1 MINIQ
6 SFAKAK
12 DGTSYKATSS
22 SGFSNSKNVTTSLDT
37 HNIWGQPFNGTE
49 DISGNLQN
57 VGSIT
62 ASGNIQ
68 TEGDIIRQLDEEQ
81 QVVNDGDF
89 TISVE
94 DKAATFSGK
103 DKYTFDGAIEGTDI
117 KANGNLDVTGI
128 TTMNSVTVNGD
139 AAFNKS
145 IEVKGQSKL
154 NDVSSNNITNSDTI
168 KTKNLEVT
176 GSAHFFELII
186 DKIKAAGGAV
196 LFTPANGFKV
206 DIVESITNGYK
217 LYWQA
222 DDGSGNQADNMWKV
236 NDQALCMSFNQAK
249 EGTSHNVSNK
259 YYWSLVTAV
268 SDTPV
273 NIEEKKY
280 HYIVIS
286 TVTKDGTV
294 NPEIGD
300 TIAML
305 GYRGTDD
312 KKRQSAIY
320 ISAYTSLDKGLTAP
334 LLAQYQGI
342 NDFNL
347 ESHRKSYFDAVGAK
361 FVGNFEVSNGQTI
374 EDYINNK
381 IDGAKSGAPYIGAN
395 GNWFIWDSDT
405 KAYKDSGVKAEGKD
419 GASGTNGS
427 NGKDAEF
434 YKLQP
439 VKELAVV
446 DKKGTLGISLMYNIR
461 YIKGTNEFAVSA
473 STSGYYVRFKP
484 NTSSSYTNLSVNTTT
499 PNYTNT
505 SYQTNY
511 HKQSTKIEFLTIQ
524 LVSSGGLVKDTKVIP
539 VQFAASATLEI
550 TNSIKTTVQNNTS
563 SISDLAGKV
572 QTNTNNISTV
582 TQKANSIEST
592 VSSHTTNISNLTG
605 KVESN
610 TKNISSITQ
619 KANSIESTVS
629 NITGTLDKTS
639 EPRRNLISGSY
650 IRRVT
655 KKYGGAALTAN
666 IVKGK
671 KYTFSFNGYCTQEL
685 LNKGWWLEGF
695 VYRRG
700 WTFSRSTS
708 IHSIEPT
715 TTSLTFTAEYSGEI
729 LIDFYPYKNDMQPEM
744 STTNT
749 DFIVVNWCQL
759 EEGEV
764 VTPWT
769 LAEGESEVKENL
781 LSDDLQTLMES
792 TGGNTNKTVELI
804 SKGCVLDDGTIYDCV
819 HSKYTATTDYYDS
832 LKVMGFLSTK
842 FGGTYTL
849 SFYAKGS
856 GQITSYLYP
865 DAVYGWINSDGSLTL
880 AQNGNDAAGDGA
892 SNIQLTDKWTLYVIT
907 WTTKATAQRNLI
919 ISRLLPNTDCY
930 IAAPKLEIGGQA
942 TRYDKTKSLI
952 RQTANSI
959 LLQVNEVSLK
969 IDNKK
974 IVLDGDTEV
983 NGSLTLDSTDQGFL
997 LKGESG
1003 AMTEISPKSIGSYS
1017 SFQSTSSRAIRTS
1030 KTITG
1035 IGQEQETHID
1045 NYKIVNFTWKVT
1057 QSLGKMSKGT
1067 YLQFKNYTANI
1078 TMQNSIDSFGFPRAE
1093 FSVYENDQLKKS
1105 FSLVNSSI
1113 KDSIGD
1119 YTVSTD
1125 SEVSIRGVFTF
1136 VSNSNELQPRA
1147 INKDDIMKPIYIP
1160 ILDLTVSWDNILP
1173 TNAYM
1178 LIGYDGLAVNFGNN
1192 KTAYISAEGAIF
1204 NYGNYQ
1210 LKIDSNGIS
1219 KLNRRNVYVMKGTG
1233 SSSQPIT
1240 YTVTDPIDTVLCLAT
1255 YSKVIFPKNPYEGQ
1269 ELKIFDKCDMCYIST
1284 NNLVFCNESGTGKI
1298 QSNLELTGVLPW
1310 VFTYMNGKWYQEY
1323 TG

>member
-12 DGTSYKATSS
+12 DSNKTSS
-22 SGFSNSKNVTTSLDT
+22 STSGFSKNVTASLDT
-37 HNIWGQPFNGTE
+37 HTLWGQPFNGTQ
-49 DISGNLQN
+49 DVSGNLEN
-57 VGSIT
+57 VGSIS

-68 TEGDIIRQLDEEQ
+68 TEGDIKIRQLDKENQ
-81 QVVNDGDF
+81 TYNNF
-89 TISVE
+89 TISVK
-94 DKAATFSGK
+94 DKAATFSDK
-103 DKYTFDGAIEGTDI
+103 DKYVFDGSV
-117 KANGNLDVTGI
+117 KSNGDLNVTG
-128 TTMNSVTVNGD
+128 TSTMNDVTVNGD
-139 AAFNKS
+139 ATFNKN
-145 IEVKGQSKL
+145 IEVKGQSNL
-154 NDVSSNNITNSDTI
+154 NEVISNNITTSDTI

-176 GSAHFFELII
+176 GLAHFFELVI
-186 DKIKAAGGAV
+186 DKVKAAGGAV

-206 DIVESITNGYK
+206 DIVESVTDGYK

-249 EGTSHNVSNK
+249 ERVASNK
-259 YYWSLVTAV
+259 YYWCLVTGV
-268 SDTPV
+268 SNTPV
-273 NIEEKKY
+273 NVDAKKY

-286 TVTKDGTV
+286 TVTKDGNV

-320 ISAYTSLDKGLTAP
+320 ISAYSSLDKGLSAP

-381 IDGAKSGAPYIGAN
+381 IDGAESGAPYIGAN

-405 KAYKDSGVKAEGKD
+405 KAYKDSGIRAEGKD
-419 GASGTNGS
+419 GTSGTNGA

-439 VKELAVV
+439 VKELAIV
-446 DKKGTLGISLMYNIR
+446 DKNGTLGISLMYNIR
-461 YIKGTNEFAVSA
+461 HIKGADEFAVSA
-473 STSGYYVRFKP
+473 STSDYYVRFKP

-499 PNYTNT
+499 PIYTNT

-511 HKQSTKIEFLTIQ
+511 HKQSTKIEYLTIQ

-550 TNSIKTTVQNNTS
+550 TDSIKTTVQNNTT
-563 SISDLAGKV
+563 SINDLAGKV

-619 KANSIESTVS
+619 KTNSIESTVS

-695 VYRRG
+695 VYRRD
-700 WTFSRSTS
+700 WKFSRSTAIKS
-708 IHSIEPT
+708 ISPT

-781 LSDDLQTLMES
+781 ISDDLES
-792 TGGNTNKTVELI
+792 LIEPTGGNANKFAELI

-842 FGGTYTL
+842 FGETYTL

-880 AQNGNDAAGDGA
+880 SQNGNDSAGDGA

-907 WTTKATAQRNLI
+907 WTTKAAAQRNII

-1003 AMTEISPKSIGSYS
+1003 AMTEISPKSIGNYS
-1017 SFQSTSSRAIRTS
+1017 SFQSTSSSIIRTS
-1030 KTITG
+1030 RTVTAVGIMERDIGITDY
-1035 IGQEQETHID
+1035 TPVD
-1045 NYKIVNFTWKVT
+1045 FTWTVT
-1057 QSLGKMSKGT
+1057 QSLGKIPKGT
-1067 YLQFKNYTANI
+1067 YLQFTKYVATI
-1078 TMQNSIDSFGFPRAE
+1078 TKQNSLDKVGFPIAAFE
-1093 FSVYENDQLKKS
+1093 IYENGTLKKS
-1105 FSLVNSSI
+1105 FGRFNNSTLNV
-1113 KDSIGD
+1113 IGN
-1119 YTVSTD
+1119 YTVSAD
-1125 SEVSIRGVFTF
+1125 VEVSIKGTFSF
-1136 VSNSNELQPRA
+1136 VSSLQEFQTDSYA
-1147 INKDDIMKPIYIP
+1147 INKDDFMKPIQVP
-1160 ILDLTVSWDNILP
+1160 VLDLTVSWNNILP

-1255 YSKVIFPKNPYEGQ
+1255 YSKVIFPKDPYEGQ
-1269 ELKIFDKCDMCYIST
+1269 ELKIFDKCNMCYIST
-1284 NNLVFCNESGTGKI
+1284 NNKYLVFCNESGTGKI

>member
-12 DGTSYKATSS
+12 DSNKTSS
-22 SGFSNSKNVTTSLDT
+22 STSGFSKNVTASLDT
-37 HNIWGQPFNGTE
+37 HTLWGQPFNGTQ
-49 DISGNLQN
+49 DVSGNLEN

-68 TEGDIIRQLDEEQ
+68 TEGDIKIRQLDKENQ
-81 QVVNDGDF
+81 TYNNF
-89 TISVE
+89 TISVK
-94 DKAATFSGK
+94 DKAATFSDK
-103 DKYTFDGAIEGTDI
+103 DKYVFDGSVES
-117 KANGNLDVTGI
+117 NGDLNVTG
-128 TTMNSVTVNGD
+128 TSTMNDVTVNGD
-139 AAFNKS
+139 AAFNKN
-145 IEVKGQSKL
+145 IEVKGQSNL
-154 NDVSSNNITNSDTI
+154 NEVISNNITNSDTI

-186 DKIKAAGGAV
+186 DKVKAAGGAV

-320 ISAYTSLDKGLTAP
+320 ISAYSSLDKGLSAP

-381 IDGAKSGAPYIGAN
+381 IDGAESGAPYIGAN

-405 KAYKDSGVKAEGKD
+405 KAYKDSGIRAEGKD
-419 GASGTNGS
+419 GTSGTNGD

-439 VKELAVV
+439 VKELAIV
-446 DKKGTLGISLMYNIR
+446 DKNGTLGISLMYNIR
-461 YIKGTNEFAVSA
+461 HIKGADEFAVSA
-473 STSGYYVRFKP
+473 STSDYYVRFKP

-499 PNYTNT
+499 PIYTNT

-511 HKQSTKIEFLTIQ
+511 HKQSTKIEYLTIQ

-550 TNSIKTTVQNNTS
+550 TDSIKTTVQNNTT
-563 SISDLAGKV
+563 SINDLAGKV

-650 IRRVT
+650 LRRVT
-655 KKYGGAALTAN
+655 KKYGGAPLTTN

-700 WTFSRSTS
+700 WKFSRSTAIKS
-708 IHSIEPT
+708 ISPT

-781 LSDDLQTLMES
+781 ISDDLES
-792 TGGNTNKTVELI
+792 LIEPTGGNANKFAELI

-842 FGGTYTL
+842 FGETYTL

-1003 AMTEISPKSIGSYS
+1003 AMTEISPKSIGNYS
-1017 SFQSTSSRAIRTS
+1017 SFQSTSSSTIRTS
-1030 KTITG
+1030 RTVTAVGMERDIG
-1035 IGQEQETHID
+1035 IADYTPVD
-1045 NYKIVNFTWKVT
+1045 FTWTVT
-1057 QSLGKMSKGT
+1057 QSLGKIPKGT
-1067 YLQFKNYTANI
+1067 YLQFTKYVATI
-1078 TMQNSIDSFGFPRAE
+1078 TKQNSLDKVGFPSAAFE
-1093 FSVYENDQLKKS
+1093 IYENGTLKKS
-1105 FSLVNSSI
+1105 FGRFNNSTLNV
-1113 KDSIGD
+1113 IGN
-1119 YTVSTD
+1119 YTVSAD
-1125 SEVSIRGVFTF
+1125 VEVSIKGTFSF
-1136 VSNSNELQPRA
+1136 VSSLQEFQTDSYA
-1147 INKDDIMKPIYIP
+1147 INKDDFIKPIQVP
-1160 ILDLTVSWDNILP
+1160 VLDLTVSWNNILP

-1204 NYGNYQ
+1204 NYGDYQ

-1255 YSKVIFPKNPYEGQ
+1255 YSKVIFPKDPYEGQ
-1269 ELKIFDKCDMCYIST
+1269 ELKIFDKCNMCYIST
-1284 NNLVFCNESGTGKI
+1284 NNKYLVFCNESGTGKI
-1298 QSNLELTGVLPW
+1298 QSNLELTGTLPW

>member
-1 MINIQ
+1 MH
-6 SFAKAK
+6 
-12 DGTSYKATSS
+12 
-22 SGFSNSKNVTTSLDT
+22 L
-37 HNIWGQPFNGTE
+37 TE
-49 DISGNLQN
+49 
-57 VGSIT
+57 
-62 ASGNIQ
+62 
-68 TEGDIIRQLDEEQ
+68 E
-81 QVVNDGDF
+81 
-89 TISVE
+89 
-94 DKAATFSGK
+94 
-103 DKYTFDGAIEGTDI
+103 
-117 KANGNLDVTGI
+117 
-128 TTMNSVTVNGD
+128 
-139 AAFNKS
+139 
-145 IEVKGQSKL
+145 
-154 NDVSSNNITNSDTI
+154 
-168 KTKNLEVT
+168 
-176 GSAHFFELII
+176 
-186 DKIKAAGGAV
+186 
-196 LFTPANGFKV
+196 P
-206 DIVESITNGYK
+206 
-217 LYWQA
+217 
-222 DDGSGNQADNMWKV
+222 
-236 NDQALCMSFNQAK
+236 
-249 EGTSHNVSNK
+249 
-259 YYWSLVTAV
+259 
-268 SDTPV
+268 
-273 NIEEKKY
+273 
-280 HYIVIS
+280 
-286 TVTKDGTV
+286 
-294 NPEIGD
+294 
-300 TIAML
+300 
-305 GYRGTDD
+305 
-312 KKRQSAIY
+312 
-320 ISAYTSLDKGLTAP
+320 
-334 LLAQYQGI
+334 
-342 NDFNL
+342 
-347 ESHRKSYFDAVGAK
+347 
-361 FVGNFEVSNGQTI
+361 
-374 EDYINNK
+374 
-381 IDGAKSGAPYIGAN
+381 
-395 GNWFIWDSDT
+395 
-405 KAYKDSGVKAEGKD
+405 
-419 GASGTNGS
+419 
-427 NGKDAEF
+427 
-434 YKLQP
+434 
-439 VKELAVV
+439 
-446 DKKGTLGISLMYNIR
+446 
-461 YIKGTNEFAVSA
+461 
-473 STSGYYVRFKP
+473 YYVRFKP

-499 PNYTNT
+499 PIYTNT

-511 HKQSTKIEFLTIQ
+511 HKQSTKIEYLTIQ

-550 TNSIKTTVQNNTS
+550 TDSIKTTVQNNTT
-563 SISDLAGKV
+563 SINDLAGKV

-639 EPRRNLISGSY
+639 EPRRNLIRGSY

-655 KKYGGAALTAN
+655 KKYGGAPLTAN

-695 VYRRG
+695 VFRRD

-708 IHSIEPT
+708 IKSISPT

-781 LSDDLQTLMES
+781 ISDDLES
-792 TGGNTNKTVELI
+792 LIEPTGGNANKFAELI

-842 FGGTYTL
+842 FGETYTL

-880 AQNGNDAAGDGA
+880 SQNGNDSAGDGA

-907 WTTKATAQRNLI
+907 WTTKAAAQRNII

-1003 AMTEISPKSIGSYS
+1003 AMTEISPKSIGNYS

-1136 VSNSNELQPRA
+1136 VSNSNELQPYA

-1192 KTAYISAEGAIF
+1192 KTAYISAEEAIF

-1255 YSKVIFPKNPYEGQ
+1255 YSKVIFPKDPYEGQ
-1269 ELKIFDKCDMCYIST
+1269 ELKIFDKCNMCYIST
-1284 NNLVFCNESGTGKI
+1284 NNKYLVFCNESGTGKI
-1298 QSNLELTGVLPW
+1298 QSNLELTGTLPW